1 MRKKDDRK
9 KLALLD
15 CARRIECEEGVEAV
29 SIRRLAAESH
39 VAVGT
44 VYNYFD
50 SKQAVLYEI
59 TEEYWRSALLKMQ
72 SAVTGEKF
80 TDQIRQVYAFLAL
93 QMDDC
98 AKLLMLNL
106 REGGETPREK
116 MAVVQNNIRKIL
128 FERLQRDRSVRSDVW
143 NGALTQDSFV
153 QFVLGNLLALLRQK
167 NGDIDTLVE
176 IMERILY

>member
-1 MRKKDDRK
+1 MRKKDDKK

-15 CARRIECEEGVEAV
+15 CARRIECEEGVDCV
-29 SIRRLAAESH
+29 SIRRLATEAH

-50 SKQAVLYEI
+50 SKQAVLYEL
-59 TEEYWRSALLKMQ
+59 TEEYWRSALQKMQ
-72 SAVTGEKF
+72 STVTGGRF
-80 TDQIRQVYAFLAL
+80 SVQIRQIYAFLL
-93 QMDDC
+93 VQMDDG

-106 REGGETPREK
+106 RESGETPREK
-116 MAVVQNNIRKIL
+116 MAVVQKNIQAIL

-143 NGALTQDSFV
+143 DGTLTQESFV
-153 QFVLGNLLALLRQK
+153 HFVLMNLLTLLRQK

-176 IMERILY
+176 IIERILY